1 MAFPTDAG
9 RPGRGL
15 RALTGP
21 RLAAFAPRLAEA
33 AAAVVIG
40 LLAARIIWFVLYGAS
55 PALDLPVR
63 SAEAAATRGAVSAT
77 ARPADIFR
85 DASRPQA
92 EISEDALPRTS
103 LDLVL
108 YGVRAGADPRSGSA
122 IIEAGAAG
130 QRAIPAGGRIA
141 EGVTLEE
148 IREDRVI
155 ISRRGVREA
164 LMLRAREGDAAPGAA
179 SQPAAPAAT
188 ASGEAPLPRLMDG
201 LRAHSED
208 GAFAGIRVEDDPVPD
223 LISALGLQAG
233 DIITALDGHALDTPE
248 ARAILSSFPRQAP
261 AELTVRRRGETISL
275 RASQP

>member
-1 MAFPTDAG
+1 
-9 RPGRGL
+9 
-15 RALTGP
+15 
-21 RLAAFAPRLAEA
+21 
-33 AAAVVIG
+33 
-40 LLAARIIWFVLYGAS
+40 
-55 PALDLPVR
+55 
-63 SAEAAATRGAVSAT
+63 
-77 ARPADIFR
+77 
-85 DASRPQA
+85 
-92 EISEDALPRTS
+92 
-103 LDLVL
+103 
-108 YGVRAGADPRSGSA
+108 VRAGGDPRSGSA

-164 LMLRAREGDAAPGAA
+164 VMLRPREGD
-179 SQPAAPAAT
+179 T
-188 ASGEAPLPRLMDG
+188 ASGTASRAPSPPAAASGEVPAPRLMDG
-201 LRAHSED
+201 FRAHSEN

-223 LISALGLQAG
+223 VIAALGLQAG
-233 DIITALDGHALDTPE
+233 DVITALDGHALGTPE